1 MKDFFKTLAAVIL
14 GSALVLLAG
23 FFLLVGSLTTM
34 ISMGLAGTAP
44 AIPGNAILHITFEEG
59 VATQDSDLPSLGFLP
74 SELNIKQ
81 GGTGFL
87 GIAHAI
93 ELAAADPSIR
103 MIFLDPQY
111 LNAQMTHIEEIRN
124 ALISFRQSG
133 KPVIS
138 NASAYSQQAYYL
150 ATAADKLIINPE
162 GNITLQG
169 FSVSVNYYK
178 ELFDRLGLEAQVIR
192 HGSSKTGGEPFTA
205 NRMSDQERTQL
216 TTYLTTAWEHWS
228 AGMEQA
234 RHLDEGAIDRLCTR
248 SFLTDAAY
256 AKETGLADEVWHQDE
271 TISYLSSVYEGLPE
285 RKLPFVP
292 LRNYIRHLE
301 MNRQKPAREKIA
313 VVYAT
318 GDITMGKGTG
328 QVFADEYASQLRQY
342 RNDTTVKA
350 VVLRIES
357 PGGDPMAAGIITR
370 EIQLTAMVKPV
381 IASLGDIAASGGYW
395 IASAATRIL
404 VQPSSMTG
412 SIGIYS
418 ISFNGEKTLSDI
430 LDIRNETIDTHPY
443 SHFNSLYH
451 RKSEQEL
458 QIVREQIESVYDRFV
473 ETVASNRHMDRQAVE
488 NLAQGRVWSG
498 KEAISNGL
506 ADQQGGLADAI
517 RVAADMAGV
526 TGYRLVSYPKPFRI
540 IDMIDI
546 RGRKS
551 NPGIE
556 GLIERQLLD
565 LLGEGGIRA
574 RLPFDEKSLSW

>member
-1 MKDFFKTLAAVIL
+1 MKDFLKTLAAVIL
-14 GSALVLLAG
+14 GSALVLMTG

-34 ISMGLAGTAP
+34 INLGLAGTVP
-44 AIPGNAILHITFEEG
+44 SIPGNAILHITFEEG
-59 VATQDSDLPSLGFLP
+59 VATQDSDMPSLGFLP
-74 SELNIKQ
+74 PGLNIRQ

-87 GIAHAI
+87 GIALAI
-93 ELAAADPSIR
+93 EQAAVDPSIR

-124 ALISFRQSG
+124 ALILFRQSG

-138 NASAYSQQAYYL
+138 YAAAYSQQAYYL
-150 ATAADKLIINPE
+150 ATAADKVIINPE

-169 FSVSVNYYK
+169 FSASVNYYK
-178 ELFDRLGLEAQVIR
+178 DLFERLGLEAQVIR
-192 HGSSKTGGEPFTA
+192 HGSFKTGGEPFTA

-216 TTYLTTAWEHWS
+216 ATYLSTAWEHWS

-234 RHLDEGAIDRLCTR
+234 RHMEEGAIDRLCAR
-248 SFLTDAAY
+248 SFLTDAGY

-292 LRNYIRHLE
+292 VQNYIRYLE
-301 MNRQKPAREKIA
+301 MNRQKPVREKIA
-313 VVYAT
+313 IVYAS

-328 QVFADEYASQLRQY
+328 QVFADEYASQFRQY

-370 EIQLTAMVKPV
+370 EIQLTAMEKPV
-381 IASLGDIAASGGYW
+381 IVSMGDVAASGGYW

-412 SIGIYS
+412 SIGVYS
-418 ISFNGEKTLSDI
+418 IFFNGEKTLSDI
-430 LDIRNETIDTHPY
+430 LEICNETVDTHPY

-458 QIVREQIESVYDRFV
+458 QIVREQIESVYERFV
-473 ETVASNRHMDRQAVE
+473 ETVASNRHMDRQVVE
-488 NLAQGRVWSG
+488 NLAEGRIWSG
-498 KEAISNGL
+498 KEALTNGL
-506 ADQQGGLADAI
+506 ADQQGGLSDAL
-517 RVAADMAGV
+517 RVAAGMAGIAD
-526 TGYRLVSYPKPFRI
+526 YRLVTYPKPFRI
-540 IDMIDI
+540 IDMIKLHA
-546 RGRKS
+546 RKTTLS
-551 NPGIE
+551 VEN
-556 GLIERQLLD
+556 LIERQLLD